1 MVFPYNGIIAL
12 KNQGLSNLG
21 AFQKLLWL
29 FFKEIQSHSGID
41 LFGTVFTIQ
50 FLCLCLKFSSFQ
62 LLSCVRLFA
71 TPWIAAHQ
79 ASLSITNSRSSLKLG
94 TNERVTRTYI
104 LSVLLFACVFYVT
117 HSVIIIL
124 LVRSNRSA
132 LKANRKETCHI
143 YFLPDFCKASSSF
156 QY

>member
-1 MVFPYNGIIAL
+1 MIS
-12 KNQGLSNLG
+12 GLSKSFCDCYLR
-21 AFQKLLWL
+21 KYSH
-29 FFKEIQSHSGID
+29 IQELIFWG
-41 LFGTVFTIQ
+41 Q
-50 FLCLCLKFSSFQ
+50 FLLYNFY
-62 LLSCVRLFA
+62 VFA
-71 TPWIAAHQ
+71 
-79 ASLSITNSRSSLKLG
+79 LKLG
-94 TNERVTRTYI
+94 TNERITRTYI

-143 YFLPDFCKASSSF
+143 HFLPDFCKASSSF